1 MMQTDIYEENAGL
14 RQLKIHDPTIHD
26 ATMHDSCINYIFFFS
41 CHEKTW
47 VRETAYCT
55 SGILLDNSKSD
66 LISSLQSKKLIKLH
80 VISFQQSTSYF
91 TARGVLFVQKIHL
104 CNSRSYIISIICTC
118 DVRLYLHFFEHQGL
132 IFENVLKG
140 YRN

>member
-1 MMQTDIYEENAGL
+1 MLGKINMMQTDIYEENAGL

-26 ATMHDSCINYIFFFS
+26 ATMHDSCINYLFFS

-47 VRETAYCT
+47 VRETAYFT

-66 LISSLQSKKLIKLH
+66 LIPSLQSKKLIKLH

-91 TARGVLFVQKIHL
+91 TARGVLFVQKFIYAIHGHIL
-104 CNSRSYIISIICTC
+104 LVLSAHVTSGFIYISSST
-118 DVRLYLHFFEHQGL
+118 RG
-132 IFENVLKG
+132 
-140 YRN
+140 